1 MTLSSE
7 RMYFFIN
14 LRDKHVSL
22 TCRKS
27 LIWQG
32 GSSSRLSVPAHGF
45 LPSAPNAH
53 ATGPALHPN
62 NRYHDNAT
70 LQPLPLG
77 DPRPHPPPDYTPA
90 SRAAP
95 PPAAGPPGAGSA
107 GAAPPA
113 EGSPPRL
120 AKRPGRHG
128 NARGERLRVPPPPP
142 GLCPRRAGAAA
153 GGGAEPARDS
163 PRCRAPGRSAP
174 PLPCP
179 PTPSGHASLPQPPRP
194 SQMRMRS
201 AAQGGEGGALPRTAL
216 PEPGGG
222 AGIRARLFPRLS
234 PSGSLHNAASPG
246 SARAG
251 RGPLA
256 QPPGRGR
263 WFRER
268 CPQDR
273 AAEEPLAGTAS
284 KVQFFPLTKGFSVR

>member
-53 ATGPALHPN
+53 ATGPALHPH

-70 LQPLPLG
+70 LRPLPLG

-142 GLCPRRAGAAA
+142 GLCPRRAGEAA

-194 SQMRMRS
+194 SQLRMRS
-201 AAQGGEGGALPRTAL
+201 AAQGGGVELCPAQLCRSPAVGRAAVLGCSRDFPRRAASITRLHLAAHGL
-216 PEPGGG
+216 GGG
-222 AGIRARLFPRLS
+222 RLHSRPAGVGGFGSGAHRTELRRNRLQGPPQKFSFS
-234 PSGSLHNAASPG
+234 P
-246 SARAG
+246 
-251 RGPLA
+251 
-256 QPPGRGR
+256 
-263 WFRER
+263 
-268 CPQDR
+268 
-273 AAEEPLAGTAS
+273 
-284 KVQFFPLTKGFSVR
+284 